1 MERNLEIDTLKR
13 LLKESEDA
21 RLALENAEHSMQ
33 QELRDHQQQMA
44 SLQQALDQA
53 ERAKTALSHQVK
65 CCVLMLVARAP
76 PLGQCEVAL
85 RVGGGTL
92 TRG

>member
-1 MERNLEIDTLKR
+1 MAPDGNKPQEELQQAKY
-13 LLKESEDA
+13 
-21 RLALENAEHSMQ
+21 AEHSMQ

-76 PLGQCEVAL
+76 PLGQ
-85 RVGGGTL
+85 
-92 TRG
+92 